1 MHIHDHLC
9 HLSSFSLYLY
19 IDGIVSEVLFWTIR
33 RCLGEAY
40 DKTIHNIWVRIVSRM
55 LKVMVPVSVA
65 YEIQSGGV
73 HQKSRI
79 SEMSRISAGPSRT
92 SAGPSG
98 GSQATEGEE
107 EMEKKYATN

>member
-1 MHIHDHLC
+1 MICPSLP
-9 HLSSFSLYLY
+9 SFFLFIVCVYT
-19 IDGIVSEVLFWTIR
+19 DGIVSEVLFWTIR

-79 SEMSRISAGPSRT
+79 SEMSRISAGPS
-92 SAGPSG
+92 G